1 MIDNKL
7 VTTYTVL
14 VPSGKTGQRIDSFL
28 ARELRDFSRTRIKAL
43 IDEGNVTLNSKSD
56 NNTKLDASYR
66 ISEGQEYRIEVPHPA
81 VAIPKPQ
88 SIPLDILFENDD
100 LIVLNKAS
108 GMVVHPAPGCL
119 NGTLVNALLA
129 HAMTNDSGGL
139 SGIGGVE
146 RPGIVHRLDKG
157 TSGLMVV
164 AKNDFTHKN
173 LSRQFAA
180 RSIER
185 VYAALVWGVPRL
197 LEGEISGNI
206 GRSSANRK
214 KMAVVKS
221 GGKIALTF
229 YKVLTSFG
237 EHASFVEFKLATGR
251 THQIRVHMASLGHPI
266 IGDQIYGA
274 GVGKRKK
281 GLSKPAIDLINMLDH
296 QALHA
301 KILGFKGVRD
311 QKPFYF
317 ESKLPL
323 WFSNLMKIL

>member
-28 ARELRDFSRTRIKAL
+28 AKELKDFSRTRIKAL
-43 IDEGNVTLNSKSD
+43 IDAGNVSLNNQSH
-56 NNTKLDASYR
+56 NNARLDASYR
-66 ISEGQEYRIEVPHPA
+66 ISEGQEYRIEVPHSA

-88 SIPLDILFENDD
+88 SIPLDILFEDED
-100 LIVLNKAS
+100 MIVLNKAS
-108 GMVVHPAPGCL
+108 GMVVHPAPGCSD
-119 NGTLVNALLA
+119 GTLVNALLG
-129 HAMTNDSGGL
+129 HAMASTSGGL

-164 AKNDFTHKN
+164 AKNDFTHRN

-185 VYAALVWGVPRL
+185 VYAALVWGVPSPS
-197 LEGEISGNI
+197 EGEISGNI
-206 GRSSANRK
+206 GRSSVNRK

-221 GGKIALTF
+221 GGKFALTF
-229 YKVLTSFG
+229 YKVVTSFG
-237 EHASFVEFKLATGR
+237 KHASFVEFKLATGR

-274 GVGKRKK
+274 GDGKRKK
-281 GLSKPAIDLINMLDH
+281 CLSKPAIDLINMLNH

-311 QKPFYF
+311 QNPFYF